1 MENMIS
7 VKSKIEMIDEE
18 ITLKYVDELRAKE
31 SHIDFTKDGW
41 VEEMRAI
48 ESEYR
53 KKIEPELAFIRRT
66 IGEALA
72 ANSFK
77 DLNTI
82 DAILNDTQR
91 LKNYIIPTFDE
102 LEENIQSGSHEYV
115 VLSLLLFE
123 ARNLEADARDE
134 MIYFGDLVRFCES
147 KSVDVKPILRQLLPF
162 ASNEM
167 KYGTNSVR
175 SLFQHA
181 IEHAASIPE
190 NSNQ

>member
-1 MENMIS
+1 MESIS
-7 VKSKIEMIDEE
+7 SLKSKVEMIDEE
-18 ITLKYVDELRAKE
+18 ITVKYVDELRAKE
-31 SHIDFTKDGW
+31 SRIDFTKDGW

-53 KKIEPELAFIRRT
+53 NNIGPELVYIRRT
-66 IGEALA
+66 IGEMLA

-77 DLNTI
+77 DLQAI
-82 DAILNDTQR
+82 DPILNDTQR
-91 LKNYIIPTFDE
+91 LKNYITPTFDE

-123 ARNLEADARDE
+123 ARNLGSDARDE
-134 MIYFGDLVRFCES
+134 MVYFGDLVRFCES
-147 KSVDVKPILRQLLPF
+147 KSVDVRPILRQLLPF
-162 ASNEM
+162 ASTEI

-175 SLFQHA
+175 SLFLNA

>member
-1 MENMIS
+1 MENMNA
-7 VKSKIEMIDEE
+7 VRSKIDMIDEE
-18 ITLKYVDELRAKE
+18 ITIKYVDELRAKE
-31 SHIDFTKDGW
+31 SYIDFTKENW

-53 KKIEPELAFIRRT
+53 KKIAPELAFIRRT

-77 DLNTI
+77 DLQAI
-82 DAILNDTQR
+82 DAILNDTNR

-102 LEENIQSGSHEYV
+102 LEENIESGSHEYL

-147 KSVDVKPILRQLLPF
+147 KSVDVKPILLQLLPF
-162 ASNEM
+162 ASNDI
-167 KYGTNSVR
+167 KYGSYSVHT
-175 SLFQHA
+175 LFRNA
-181 IEHAASIPE
+181 IEESAEPA
-190 NSNQ
+190 QK

>member
-1 MENMIS
+1 MENRSAIR
-7 VKSKIEMIDEE
+7 SKIEMIDEE

-31 SHIDFTKDGW
+31 SRIDFTKDGW

-53 KKIEPELAFIRRT
+53 KKIAPELVFIRRA
-66 IGEALA
+66 IGEVLA

-77 DLNTI
+77 DLQ
-82 DAILNDTQR
+82 AIAVLLNSTNR
-91 LKNYIIPTFDE
+91 LKNYITPTFGE
-102 LEENIQSGSHEYV
+102 LEDDIQNGSHEYV

-147 KSVDVKPILRQLLPF
+147 KNVDVKPILRQLLPF
-162 ASNEM
+162 ASSEI
-167 KYGTNSVR
+167 KYGSNSVQ
-175 SLFQHA
+175 SVFQQA
-181 IEHAASIPE
+181 IEHAAPISE
-190 NSNQ
+190 NSHL

>member
-1 MENMIS
+1 MENIS
-7 VKSKIEMIDEE
+7 SVRSKIEMIDEE
-18 ITLKYVDELRAKE
+18 ITIKYVDELRAKE
-31 SHIDFTKDGW
+31 SCIDFTKDGW
-41 VEEMRAI
+41 VEEMRTI

-53 KKIEPELAFIRRT
+53 KKIAPELAFIRRT
-66 IGEALA
+66 IGEGLA

-77 DLNTI
+77 DLQAI
-82 DAILNDTQR
+82 DAILNDTNR
-91 LKNYIIPTFDE
+91 LKNYITPTFAE
-102 LEENIQSGSHEYV
+102 LEENIKSGSHEYL

-147 KSVDVKPILRQLLPF
+147 KRVDVKPILRQLLPF
-162 ASNEM
+162 ASNEI
-167 KYGTNSVR
+167 KYGTNSVQ

-181 IEHAASIPE
+181 IEHAVSIPE

>member
-1 MENMIS
+1 MENRSS

-18 ITLKYVDELRAKE
+18 ITLKYVDELRTKE
-31 SHIDFTKDGW
+31 NRIDFTKDGW
-41 VEEMRAI
+41 IEEMRAI

-53 KKIEPELAFIRRT
+53 KKIEPELVFIRRT

-77 DLNTI
+77 DLQTM
-82 DAILNDTQR
+82 DAILNNTQR
-91 LKNYIIPTFDE
+91 LKNYITPTFAE
-102 LEENIQSGSHEYV
+102 LEENIKSGSHEYL
-115 VLSLLLFE
+115 VLSLILFE

-134 MIYFGDLVRFCES
+134 MIYFGDLLRFCES

-162 ASNEM
+162 ASNEI

-181 IEHAASIPE
+181 IEPAASITE
-190 NSNQ
+190 NSNK

>member
-1 MENMIS
+1 MENMS
-7 VKSKIEMIDEE
+7 LLKSKIEMIDEE
-18 ITLKYVDELRAKE
+18 ITRKYVDELRAKE
-31 SHIDFTKDGW
+31 SRIDFTKDGW

-53 KKIEPELAFIRRT
+53 KNIGPELVYIRRT

-77 DLNTI
+77 ELQAI

-91 LKNYIIPTFDE
+91 LKNYITPTFDE

-123 ARNLEADARDE
+123 ARNLGSDARDE
-134 MIYFGDLVRFCES
+134 MVYFGDLVRLCES

-162 ASNEM
+162 ASNEI
-167 KYGTNSVR
+167 KYGINSVR